1 MRTCLLYIQYLV
13 VYLHII
19 NAIEDMTVHELMK
32 KLNESGYADWTYAVI
47 NQLHEPY
54 EVYYVNKEGKVEKL
68 DWRKVYINEEGI

>member
-1 MRTCLLYIQYLV
+1 MRTYLLYIQYLV

-19 NAIEDMTVHELMK
+19 NEIRNMTVHELMK
-32 KLNESGYADWTYAVI
+32 KLDEGEYAGWTYAVI

-54 EVYYVNKEGKVEKL
+54 EVYYLDKEGKIEKL